1 MADKT
6 GTTGADSTE
15 DAVVLQTDGG
25 GPVSLP
31 GGFSLTEAD
40 FERSGDDAVLTGP
53 DGGKVIIEDYFA
65 GGTPPALVA
74 GSGAQ
79 ISGAMASRLA
89 AVSSPDQAVAVGTD
103 AETEGIG
110 TVNTVS
116 GKVYIVRLDGTR
128 VEADIDTVL
137 YAGDILETGADGAIG
152 IVLADETTLSM
163 GADGLMALDEM
174 IYDPESQEGSLSMMA
189 FKGLYT
195 VVSGMVSKTDPDAMV
210 INTPVGSIGIRGT
223 QIGIELIDGE
233 TLTLV
238 MMREADD
245 YVGEVYLRNEG
256 GVMVINQANQVLFSD
271 SFTQAP
277 VIMASVGDDTLIR
290 MFETTLVHLPRTA
303 GSANDY
309 GTQATEGGG
318 ELDAFV
324 TDSGETAE
332 QEVLEE
338 EGVEEELP
346 PPPPLKTLNLPKV
359 ISINLRLL
367 SMRWTKA
374 AGILKSP
381 MPWNWTWARHSRK
394 PRGTKPSPRP
404 RTRLKNWRKRNLQPK
419 SLLSLSRPR
428 KSLPHLNHP
437 PRSPRR
443 KSRLSWS
450 RPRKSLP

>member
-1 MADKT
+1 M
-6 GTTGADSTE
+6 
-15 DAVVLQTDGG
+15 
-25 GPVSLP
+25 
-31 GGFSLTEAD
+31 
-40 FERSGDDAVLTGP
+40 
-53 DGGKVIIEDYFA
+53 
-65 GGTPPALVA
+65 
-74 GSGAQ
+74 
-79 ISGAMASRLA
+79 
-89 AVSSPDQAVAVGTD
+89 
-103 AETEGIG
+103 
-110 TVNTVS
+110 
-116 GKVYIVRLDGTR
+116 
-128 VEADIDTVL
+128 
-137 YAGDILETGADGAIG
+137 ADGAIG
-152 IVLADETTLSM
+152 LGLDDETTLSR
-163 GADGLMALDEM
+163 GAAVLMALEEM

-346 PPPPLKTLNLPKV
+346 PPP
-359 ISINLRLL
+359 
-367 SMRWTKA
+367 
-374 AGILKSP
+374 
-381 MPWNWTWARHSRK
+381 
-394 PRGTKPSPRP
+394 
-404 RTRLKNWRKRNLQPK
+404 
-419 SLLSLSRPR
+419 
-428 KSLPHLNHP
+428 
-437 PRSPRR
+437 
-443 KSRLSWS
+443 
-450 RPRKSLP
+450 